1 MRERLLGAAEFVVAL
16 AVVAGVLVATLSA
29 WEPVRVGG
37 RSMSPAL
44 LPGDLAIVARGAIPR
59 QGDIVLIRAPG
70 HGPVLH
76 RIVGLRAGQSMTT
89 RGDANPVDDRETV
102 STAEVSGV
110 VVRVV
115 PAGKLLRRWRGA
127 E

>member
-1 MRERLLGAAEFVVAL
+1 MRERLLSAAEFVVAL
-16 AVVAGVLVATLSA
+16 AVVVGVLAATLSA

-44 LPGDLAIVARGAIPR
+44 RPGDLAIVARGAIPHE
-59 QGDIVLIRAPG
+59 GDIVLIRAPG

-76 RIVGLRAGQSMTT
+76 RVVAVGRGGSVTT
-89 RGDANPVDDRETV
+89 RGDANPVDDRESV
-102 STAEVSGV
+102 SSGDLAGV